1 MSKRILVVEDEAM
14 IRGELARFLRR
25 HHWEVVEAGSV
36 DEALAA
42 APQTFDAVLADV
54 RLPGRQGTELV
65 GQVGRAP
72 VLLMTSYATVRHAVR
87 SMQLGAVD
95 YLSKPFDLDELLEAL
110 ERIAAGKTAR
120 SEAPAVPA
128 DTFGILGDS
137 PPILALRARMRKL
150 APSEATVLV
159 LGHSG
164 TGKELV
170 ARGLHRASPRAHGPF
185 VAVNCA
191 AIPENLVESELFGH
205 QKGAFTGATSTRQGL
220 VQSAEGG
227 TLFLDEIGELPLNV
241 QARLLRFL
249 QTGEVRVVGTSRTQV
264 VKTRLVAATHR
275 DLALEAKQGL
285 FRDDLY
291 FRLRVLEIRVPS
303 LTERGPQDILLL
315 AHAFLRPASLRAGVE
330 EPVLSPA
337 AEANLLAHPWPG
349 HVRELENAIERA
361 VVFAE
366 NGMIEPEHLALD
378 DVLPPTESPEPPTPS
393 STDLSLGE
401 YFKKSVIEHQG
412 NLTETELAKRLGV
425 SRKTLWE
432 RRQRLGLPRSR

>member
-1 MSKRILVVEDEAM
+1 MKRILVVEDEVM

-25 HHWEVVEAGSV
+25 HGYEAVEAGSV

-42 APQTFDAVLADV
+42 GPAGFDAVLADV

-65 GQVGRAP
+65 GQTGGKP
-72 VLLMTSYATVRHAVR
+72 VLLMTSYATVQGAVR
-87 SMQLGAVD
+87 SMRLGAVD
-95 YLSKPFDLDELLEAL
+95 YLSKPFDLDELLAAL
-110 ERIAAGKTAR
+110 ESILEGR
-120 SEAPAVPA
+120 SVAVPA
-128 DTFGILGDS
+128 PAPDFGILGES
-137 PPILALRARMRKL
+137 PPIVALRARVRKL

-159 LGHSG
+159 LGPSG

-170 ARGLHRASPRAHGPF
+170 ARGLHLASPRASGPF

-205 QKGAFTGATSTRQGL
+205 QRGAFTGATSTRQGL

-227 TLFLDEIGELPLNV
+227 TLFLDEVGELPQAV

-249 QTGEVRVVGTSRTQV
+249 QTGEVRVVGTSRTQI

-275 DLALEAKQGL
+275 DLALEAKRGT

-291 FRLRVLEIRVPS
+291 FRLRVLEIRVPT
-303 LTERGPQDILLL
+303 LAERGDDVLLL
-315 AHAFLRPASLRAGVE
+315 AHAFLTSAAARAGVT

-337 AEANLLAHPWPG
+337 AENALLGHRWPG

-361 VVFAE
+361 VVLAE
-366 NGMIEPEHLALD
+366 EGVIEPEHLSLD
-378 DVLPPTESPEPPTPS
+378 DAAPVSEAPPST
-393 STDLSLGE
+393 TDLSLGE
-401 YFKKSVIEHQG
+401 YFRQTVLEHQG
-412 NLTETELAKRLGV
+412 TLTETELAKRLGV

>member
-1 MSKRILVVEDEAM
+1 MKRILVVEDEAL

-25 HHWEVVEAGSV
+25 HEWEVTEAGSV
-36 DEALAA
+36 DEALAFH
-42 APQTFDAVLADV
+42 PVFDAVLADV
-54 RLPGRQGTELV
+54 RLPGRPGTELV

-72 VLLMTSYATVRHAVR
+72 VLLMTSYATVRQAVR

-110 ERIAAGKTAR
+110 ERIAAGKTPR
-120 SEAPAVPA
+120 SDAPAAPP

-137 PPILALRARMRKL
+137 PPIIALRARMKKL

-170 ARGLHRASPRAHGPF
+170 ARGLHRASPRANGPF

-205 QKGAFTGATSTRQGL
+205 QKGAFTGATTTRQGL

-227 TLFLDEIGELPLNV
+227 TLFLDEIGELPQNV

-275 DLALEAKQGL
+275 DLALEAKQGT

-303 LTERGPQDILLL
+303 LFERGPDDILLL
-315 AHAFLRPASLRAGVE
+315 ARAFLRPAATRAGVE
-330 EPVLSPA
+330 VPALSPA
-337 AEANLLAHPWPG
+337 AENALLAHTWPG

-366 NGMIEPEHLALD
+366 NGWVEPEHLQLD
-378 DVLPPTESPEPPTPS
+378 DVTPIPEAPSSS

-401 YFKKSVIEHQG
+401 YFKKSVLEHQA
-412 NLTETELAKRLGV
+412 NLSETELAKRLGV

-432 RRQRLGLPRSR
+432 RRQRMGLPRSR